1 MDLFVTTYLVN
12 WRIGPMCMLPGFT
25 LGGGNTTLKPDCRT
39 WKLVLGLSGK
49 QNIWAS
55 YEKTDVWVYD
65 YCSCRDFWRVF
76 AFCCGSS
83 LFRNRILRKDSIRV
97 PLGRVNCCSK
107 SVWQDRVSIL
117 LGLHRPFVYRLRLS
131 EGWPYA
137 CPQSWWSWSPLL
149 GGDHKSAG
157 QPIGYKSGKRPFLKN
172 LHASHLLTQ
181 AGPRMEVF

>member
-1 MDLFVTTYLVN
+1 MDRFVTTYLVN

-55 YEKTDVWVYD
+55 CEKADVWVYD
-65 YCSCRDFWRVF
+65 YCSCCDFWRVF

-97 PLGRVNCCSK
+97 PLGRVNCFSK

-117 LGLHRPFVYRLRLS
+117 LGLHRPFVYLFLRADRTLVHS
-131 EGWPYA
+131 LDDHGLHLWVEIIN
-137 CPQSWWSWSPLL
+137 LL
-149 GGDHKSAG
+149 GNLSVINQEKG
-157 QPIGYKSGKRPFLKN
+157 PF
-172 LHASHLLTQ
+172 
-181 AGPRMEVF
+181 